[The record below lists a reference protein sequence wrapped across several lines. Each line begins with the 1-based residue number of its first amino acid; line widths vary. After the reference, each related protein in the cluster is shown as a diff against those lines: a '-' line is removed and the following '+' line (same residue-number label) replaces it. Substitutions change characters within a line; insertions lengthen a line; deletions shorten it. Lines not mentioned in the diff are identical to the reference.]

1 MDLSLQQNVRDLI
14 APKTLADVTNHSR
27 NGDDGTVV
35 PDPRLADS
43 FLVNGIN
50 KDLKLGYRHKVAASS
65 SSSSTKEGSR
75 KRACRGEEGVRLD
88 KLRKEAL
95 RMPGPGMWDGI
106 L

>member
-14 APKTLADVTNHSR
+14 APKTLGDMSNHSQ

-43 FLVNGIN
+43 FLVS
-50 KDLKLGYRHKVAASS
+50 KDLKYSHRPKLAPSS
-65 SSSSTKEGSR
+65 KDASR
-75 KRACRGEEGVRLD
+75 KRPCRGEEAVRLD